1 MLSGTRHFSLT
12 DRCVSSQ
19 MLFLVGGLQMVVA
32 EVIVAVLL
40 GRYFTA
46 EADWVVPE
54 NVGLAVLIIICIFVS
69 GFAYRCQ
76 PPCTKLKERKPSLIW
91 FTLLRYFFIGKMT
104 LPSDPD
110 QIVTTGF
117 TWHCARC

>member
-1 MLSGTRHFSLT
+1 
-12 DRCVSSQ
+12 

-32 EVIVAVLL
+32 EIVVAALL

-76 PPCTKLKERKPSLIW
+76 LLLTATKEAQAIPDLGPSID
-91 FTLLRYFFIGKMT
+91 
-104 LPSDPD
+104 S
-110 QIVTTGF
+110 
-117 TWHCARC
+117 CRCIINRGT

>member
-1 MLSGTRHFSLT
+1 VFKAAEPY
-12 DRCVSSQ
+12 VPVQ

-32 EVIVAVLL
+32 EIVVAALL

-76 PPCTKLKERKPSLIW
+76 LLLNATKEAQAILDLGPSVDSCRCIIN
-91 FTLLRYFFIGKMT
+91 LRNMT
-104 LPSDPD
+104 QS
-110 QIVTTGF
+110 
-117 TWHCARC
+117 